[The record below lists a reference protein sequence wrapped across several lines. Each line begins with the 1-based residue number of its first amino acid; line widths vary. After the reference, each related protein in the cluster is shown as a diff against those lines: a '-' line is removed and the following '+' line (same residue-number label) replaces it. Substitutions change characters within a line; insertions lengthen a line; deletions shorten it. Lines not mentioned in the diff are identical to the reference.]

1 MVQISAP
8 QRVSC
13 SEEISLV
20 SYNLLAQSLL
30 EKNRRLYR
38 HLKDCPEVLEWEYRK
53 ENLLNELLESG
64 ANVRGRE

>member
-8 QRVSC
+8 RRVSR

-30 EKNRRLYR
+30 EKNRYLYR
-38 HLKDCPEVLEWEYRK
+38 HIKDCPEVLEWDYRK

-64 ANVRGRE
+64 GNVQKRE